1 MLLYIHKVN
10 GGVFIMKDVER
21 KVKVIENLLHKKG
34 KYEIEVYD
42 NRIEII
48 VFGSLAKK
56 IDNTCTIYYQL
67 QDLAEELDMEFDLG
81 RYGVVVF
88 YDI

>member
-1 MLLYIHKVN
+1 
-10 GGVFIMKDVER
+10 MKDIER
-21 KVKVIENLLHKKG
+21 KVKAIENLLHKKG
-34 KYEIEVYD
+34 KYKIEVYD

-81 RYGVVVF
+81 RYGIVVF